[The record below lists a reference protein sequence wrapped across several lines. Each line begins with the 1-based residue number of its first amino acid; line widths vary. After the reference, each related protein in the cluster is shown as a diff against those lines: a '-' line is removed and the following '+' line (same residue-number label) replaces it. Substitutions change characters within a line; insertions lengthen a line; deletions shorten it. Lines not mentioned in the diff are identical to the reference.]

1 MANCD
6 EVNRFYQGVLP
17 FLNVTRFHSTRVNV
31 TAFMTVK
38 KAFPVPIFIK
48 HPNAQQQ
55 VSYTEFHK
63 KRSINTENVDESHLR
78 P

>member
-1 MANCD
+1 
-6 EVNRFYQGVLP
+6 
-17 FLNVTRFHSTRVNV
+17 
-31 TAFMTVK
+31 MTVK